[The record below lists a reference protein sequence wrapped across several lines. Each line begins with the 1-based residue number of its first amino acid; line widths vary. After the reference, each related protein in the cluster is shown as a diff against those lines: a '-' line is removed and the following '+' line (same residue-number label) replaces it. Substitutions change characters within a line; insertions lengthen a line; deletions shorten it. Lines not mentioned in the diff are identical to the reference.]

1 MELELSDHQA
11 KLLSMLC
18 EYHGTENPKIWR
30 RHFGDN
36 NIKEFQHVLSKM
48 TWQEVIKET
57 EINAKFEAFMKL
69 INYSFNI
76 AFPLKLKHRK
86 KSMRNGWITQGIRI
100 SSKNLRFLSMIKK
113 GLLLTENM
121 KTYITKYKTV
131 YKRVVKEAKRREND
145 KFLLKA
151 SSKSK
156 AAWQIINKETGRAPC
171 KTHDITLLHN
181 LQEISSPEEVAEL
194 FKPYFCNIPEQM
206 IIESGQ
212 KRQTLKNYQ
221 FTIKESIKSIFFVQL
236 PKLR

>member
-1 MELELSDHQA
+1 
-11 KLLSMLC
+11 
-18 EYHGTENPKIWR
+18 
-30 RHFGDN
+30 
-36 NIKEFQHVLSKM
+36 
-48 TWQEVIKET
+48 
-57 EINAKFEAFMKL
+57 
-69 INYSFNI
+69 
-76 AFPLKLKHRK
+76 
-86 KSMRNGWITQGIRI
+86 MRNGWITQGIKI

-194 FKPYFCNIPEQM
+194 FNSYFCNIPEQM